1 MQGKQTTPYSK
12 PKDILFFSKSF
23 FRKQYQVLTKYW
35 GGGYLGK
42 EVLVMKTFSRIS
54 IALILMLVAVSCTQ
68 YRFFPFPLPDEDDS
82 TPYDVS
88 TSESF
93 EEMLS
98 TRGQVRLTSS
108 ISVSDLPINENR
120 NYSINLNGNTLTLNA
135 ADTNGRLVIA
145 KGSYVTINGN
155 GGTLDISIPTE
166 MNDSTAFIKLQ
177 QDSSL
182 TLNNVTYNSART
194 GILVDQNAAKLNIN
208 NSTII
213 AYGGYA
219 VGTNA
224 STAVEGVNITIN
236 GSRLIANNGTGL
248 LFNIPSTLSIID
260 SHIEG
265 GAQALIVRGGN
276 ATIKN
281 NSELVSNGN
290 VDASDFTQY
299 ANGNW
304 KDGNSVPYATLV
316 VGNATEN
323 SYEYNTTCSV
333 DDSTSIV
340 MKTPNH
346 PRVYVA
352 STSNYHVNLSI
363 SKEIEQDI
371 KDGDYLGNN
380 ISINGNPISGN

>member
-1 MQGKQTTPYSK
+1 
-12 PKDILFFSKSF
+12 
-23 FRKQYQVLTKYW
+23 
-35 GGGYLGK
+35 
-42 EVLVMKTFSRIS
+42 MKTFSRIS

-93 EEMLS
+93 AEMLR
-98 TRGQVRLTSS
+98 TTGQVRLTSS
-108 ISVSDLPINENR
+108 ISVSDLPIKENG
-120 NYSINLNGNTLTLNA
+120 NYSINLNGKTLTLNA
-135 ADTNGRLVIA
+135 ASSDDTNGRLVIA
-145 KGSYVTINGN
+145 KGSDVTINGN
-155 GGTLDISIPTE
+155 GGTLNISIPSET
-166 MNDSTAFIKLQ
+166 NASKAFIKLQ

-194 GILVDQNAAKLNIN
+194 GILVEQTAAELTIN
-208 NSTII
+208 NSTIS
-213 AYGGYA
+213 AGGGYA

-224 STAVEGVNITIN
+224 STAVKGVNITIN

-276 ATIKN
+276 ATIEN
-281 NSELVSNGN
+281 NRELVSNGN
-290 VDASDFTQY
+290 VDASDFAQY
-299 ANGNW
+299 TNGNW

-323 SYEYNTTCSV
+323 SYEYSTTCSV

-340 MKTPNH
+340 MKTSNH

-352 STSNYHVNLSI
+352 SANDENVVLNIAETIAEEII
-363 SKEIEQDI
+363 SGSHYFG
-371 KDGDYLGNN
+371 GDHIYINSDPDNGEPIGNN
-380 ISINGNPISGN
+380 P

>member
-1 MQGKQTTPYSK
+1 
-12 PKDILFFSKSF
+12 
-23 FRKQYQVLTKYW
+23 
-35 GGGYLGK
+35 
-42 EVLVMKTFSRIS
+42 MKTFSRIS
-54 IALILMLVAVSCTQ
+54 IALILMLVAISCTQ

-88 TSESF
+88 TSDSF

-98 TRGQVRLTSS
+98 TTGQVRLTSS
-108 ISVSDLPINENR
+108 ISVSDLPIKENR

-135 ADTNGRLVIA
+135 ASSADTNGRLVIA
-145 KGSYVTINGN
+145 EGSDVTINGN
-155 GGTLDISIPTE
+155 GGTLNILIPTE
-166 MNDSTAFIKLQ
+166 INDSKAFIKLQ
-177 QDSSL
+177 QGSSL

-194 GILVDQNAAKLNIN
+194 GILVDQTAAELTIN
-208 NSTII
+208 NSTIS
-213 AYGGYA
+213 AGGGYA

-224 STAVEGVNITIN
+224 STAVNGVNITIN

-265 GAQALIVRGGN
+265 GAQALIVRGGY

-281 NSELVSNGN
+281 NSKLVSNGN
-290 VDASDFTQY
+290 VDASDFGQY

-340 MKTPNH
+340 METPNH

-352 STSNYHVNLSI
+352 STSNYHVDLSI
-363 SKEIEQDI
+363 SEEIEQDI
-371 KDGDYLGNN
+371 KTKDYSYGNN
-380 ISINGNPISGN
+380 ISINGNPIS

>member
-1 MQGKQTTPYSK
+1 
-12 PKDILFFSKSF
+12 
-23 FRKQYQVLTKYW
+23 
-35 GGGYLGK
+35 
-42 EVLVMKTFSRIS
+42 MKTLFKT
-54 IALILMLVAVSCTQ
+54 LIILLVLLTAASCTQ

-93 EEMLS
+93 KEMLS
-98 TRGQVRLTSS
+98 TKGQVRLTSS

-166 MNDSTAFIKLQ
+166 TKDSTAFIKLL

-213 AYGGYA
+213 ANGGYA

-224 STAVEGVNITIN
+224 STAVKDVNIIIN

-265 GAQALIVRGGN
+265 GAQALIVRNGT
-276 ATIKN
+276 ATIED
-281 NSELVSNGN
+281 SELISNGK
-290 VDASDFTQY
+290 VAASGFAQY
-299 ANGNW
+299 TNNDW
-304 KDGNSVPYATLV
+304 DDGNKVPYATLV
-316 VGNATEN
+316 VGNRGNEA
-323 SYEYNTTCSV
+323 YDKWGNTSCTV
-333 DDSTSIV
+333 TDTLIT
-340 MKTPNH
+340 TPNDGMD
-346 PRVYVA
+346 VYVA
-352 STSNYHVNLSI
+352 SDNSNTVTFTSYKYAQAVADEDHYYKDANSTLNLLT
-363 SKEIEQDI
+363 EA
-371 KDGDYLGNN
+371 GGT
-380 ISINGNPISGN
+380 PIDLDN